1 MATIRCC
8 LRAPRDR
15 EMCLPPSSSCHRFP
29 FYTLSRKWR
38 LTLSAAFQALVVLAE
53 VQKGDD
59 VLVHAGASGVGI
71 AAIQL
76 ARLYG
81 A

>member
-1 MATIRCC
+1 M
-8 LRAPRDR
+8 
-15 EMCLPPSSSCHRFP
+15 SSARSE
-29 FYTLSRKWR
+29 LSWIQ
-38 LTLSAAFQALVVLAE
+38 LIDLLIILVPAFQALVVLAE
-53 VQKGDD
+53 VKKGDD
-59 VLVHAGASGVGI
+59 VLIHAGASGVGI

>member
-1 MATIRCC
+1 M
-8 LRAPRDR
+8 
-15 EMCLPPSSSCHRFP
+15 SSARSE
-29 FYTLSRKWR
+29 LSWI
-38 LTLSAAFQALVVLAE
+38 LLIDLLIILVPAFQALVVLAE
-53 VQKGDD
+53 VKKGDD
-59 VLVHAGASGVGI
+59 VLIHAGASGVGI

>member
-1 MATIRCC
+1 MSSARSELSWI
-8 LRAPRDR
+8 
-15 EMCLPPSSSCHRFP
+15 LPIDLLI
-29 FYTLSRKWR
+29 TLVP
-38 LTLSAAFQALVVLAE
+38 AFQALVVLAE
-53 VQKGDD
+53 VKKGDD
-59 VLVHAGASGVGI
+59 VLIHAGASGVGI

>member
-1 MATIRCC
+1 M
-8 LRAPRDR
+8 
-15 EMCLPPSSSCHRFP
+15 SSARSELSWIQLIDLLI
-29 FYTLSRKWR
+29 TLVP
-38 LTLSAAFQALVVLAE
+38 AFQALVVLAE
-53 VQKGDD
+53 VKKGDD
-59 VLVHAGASGVGI
+59 VLIHAGASGVGI

>member
-1 MATIRCC
+1 M
-8 LRAPRDR
+8 
-15 EMCLPPSSSCHRFP
+15 SSARSELSWILLIDLLI
-29 FYTLSRKWR
+29 TLVP
-38 LTLSAAFQALVVLAE
+38 AFQALVVLAE
-53 VQKGDD
+53 VKKGDD
-59 VLVHAGASGVGI
+59 VLIHAGASGVGI

>member
-1 MATIRCC
+1 M
-8 LRAPRDR
+8 
-15 EMCLPPSSSCHRFP
+15 SSARSE
-29 FYTLSRKWR
+29 LSRIQ
-38 LTLSAAFQALVVLAE
+38 LIDLLITLVPAFQALVVLAE
-53 VQKGDD
+53 VKEGDD
-59 VLVHAGASGVGI
+59 VLIHAGASGVGI

>member
-1 MATIRCC
+1 M
-8 LRAPRDR
+8 
-15 EMCLPPSSSCHRFP
+15 SSARSE
-29 FYTLSRKWR
+29 LSWILLIDLL
-38 LTLSAAFQALVVLAE
+38 LTLVPAFQALVVLAE
-53 VQKGDD
+53 VKKGDD
-59 VLVHAGASGVGI
+59 VLIHAGASGVGI